1 MVQHRSA
8 YPILEKI
15 GLTQDGQA
23 NFIPNGVR
31 QSNLHDRIRKNLEIA
46 HEKATKTYNTRCRD
60 VHFRVGQGVF
70 RKNRTQSE
78 FSKGINAKLLPPYLK
93 CRVRKKVGS
102 SLYELETLNGKFI
115 GLFHAKDIK
124 AF

>member
-1 MVQHRSA
+1 M
-8 YPILEKI
+8 EKL
-15 GLTQDGQA
+15 GLSQDGQA
-23 NFIPNGVR
+23 TYLPHDVR
-31 QSNLHDRIRKNLEIA
+31 MSITHDKIRENLALA
-46 HEKATKTYNTRCRD
+46 HEKSSRTYNLRCRD
-60 VHFRVGQGVF
+60 VSFCEGQEVF

-78 FSKGINAKLLPPYLK
+78 FNKGINAKLLPPYIK

-102 SLYELETLNGKFI
+102 SLYQLETLNGKYI